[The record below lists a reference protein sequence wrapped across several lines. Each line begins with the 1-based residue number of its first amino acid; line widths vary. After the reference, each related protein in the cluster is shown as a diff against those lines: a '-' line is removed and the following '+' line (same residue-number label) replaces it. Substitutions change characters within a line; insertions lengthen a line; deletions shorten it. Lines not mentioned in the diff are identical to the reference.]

1 MRLECEILNLA
12 FEIGLRLKGIA
23 EDRTCLA
30 LELICT
36 ERVLTS
42 SLQER
47 VLRWKLF
54 AKFNFKFGHCLPS
67 KIKCKKM
74 FDKEEFLSF

>member
-1 MRLECEILNLA
+1 MLLEFEILNLT

-36 ERVLTS
+36 ESSPVETS
-42 SLQER
+42 H
-47 VLRWKLF
+47 
-54 AKFNFKFGHCLPS
+54 KFQFPICPLPAFED
-67 KIKCKKM
+67 KM
-74 FDKEEFLSF
+74 PKNVSIF

>member
-1 MRLECEILNLA
+1 MPLEFEILNLT

-36 ERVLTS
+36 ESSPVETS
-42 SLQER
+42 HKFQFLPAFEDKMQKI
-47 VLRWKLF
+47 V
-54 AKFNFKFGHCLPS
+54 FNF
-67 KIKCKKM
+67 
-74 FDKEEFLSF
+74 